1 MNSYKKIVLIDIRND
16 SECMEKY
23 LISNNK
29 LISIYNIPMNHI
41 AFNKK
46 WILELSNDAFV
57 YIICKSG
64 NRSDKVKNNYF
75 KDIQNII
82 SLEGGISNIKIF
94 EGIAIIVDRGG
105 WGKIQYIQFSF
116 LIILITILLLIIQS
130 YSSIDMILIL
140 SLIILFVIY
149 QLVTKTCYIENI
161 IPLYQTSL

>member
-1 MNSYKKIVLIDIRND
+1 MSSYKKIVLIDIRND

-29 LISIYNIPMNHI
+29 LISIYNIPMNNI

-46 WILELSNDAFV
+46 WILQLSSDAFV
-57 YIICKSG
+57 YIVCKSG
-64 NRSDKVKNNYF
+64 NRSEKVKNTYF
-75 KDIQNII
+75 RDIQNII

-105 WGKIQYIQFSF
+105 WGKMQYLQFSF
-116 LIILITILLLIIQS
+116 LVILLTILLLIIQH
-130 YSSIDMILIL
+130 YSRIDMILIL

-149 QLVTKTCYIENI
+149 QLVTKTCYIEKI

>member
-1 MNSYKKIVLIDIRND
+1 MSLYKKIILIDIRND

-29 LISIYNIPMNHI
+29 LISIYNIPHNHI

-46 WILELSNDAFV
+46 WIIELSNDAYV
-57 YIICKSG
+57 YIICRSG
-64 NRSDKVKNNYF
+64 NRSDKIKNAYF

-94 EGIAIIVDRGG
+94 EGIAIIIDRGG
-105 WGKIQYIQFSF
+105 WGKMQYVQFSF
-116 LIILITILLLIIQS
+116 LVILLTIFLLVYQY
-130 YSSIDMILIL
+130 YSRIDMLLIL
-140 SLIILFVIY
+140 SLIITFVLY
-149 QLVTKTCYIENI
+149 QLISKTCYIEKL

>member
-1 MNSYKKIVLIDIRND
+1 MSSYKKIVLIDIRND

-29 LISIYNIPMNHI
+29 LISIYNIPMNNI

-57 YIICKSG
+57 YIVCKSG
-64 NRSDKVKNNYF
+64 NRSEKVKNTYF
-75 KDIQNII
+75 RDIQNII

-105 WGKIQYIQFSF
+105 LGKIQYLQFSF
-116 LIILITILLLIIQS
+116 LVILLTIFLLIILH
-130 YSSIDMILIL
+130 YSRIDMILIL

-149 QLVTKTCYIENI
+149 QLVTKTCYIEKI
-161 IPLYQTSL
+161 IPLYQTSI

>member
-1 MNSYKKIVLIDIRND
+1 MSLNKKIILIDIRND

-23 LISNNK
+23 LLSNNK

-46 WILELSNDAFV
+46 WIIELSHDAYV

-64 NRSDKVKNNYF
+64 NRSDKVKNIYF
-75 KDIQNII
+75 KDVQNII

-105 WGKIQYIQFSF
+105 WGKMQYVQFSF
-116 LIILITILLLIIQS
+116 LAILLTIFVLIYQY
-130 YSSIDMILIL
+130 YSRVDMLIIL
-140 SLIILFVIY
+140 SLIIFFIIY
-149 QLVTKTCYIENI
+149 QLLSKTCYIEKV
-161 IPLYQTSL
+161 IPLYVTSI

>member
-1 MNSYKKIVLIDIRND
+1 MSSYKKIVLIDIRND

-29 LISIYNIPMNHI
+29 LISIYNIPMNNI

-57 YIICKSG
+57 YIVCKSG
-64 NRSDKVKNNYF
+64 NRSEKVKNTYF
-75 KDIQNII
+75 RDIQNII

-105 WGKIQYIQFSF
+105 LGKIQYLQFSF
-116 LIILITILLLIIQS
+116 LVILLTIFLLIILH
-130 YSSIDMILIL
+130 YSRIDMILIL

-149 QLVTKTCYIENI
+149 QLVNKTCYIEKI
-161 IPLYQTSL
+161 IPLYQTSI

>member
-1 MNSYKKIVLIDIRND
+1 MNVYKKIILIDIRND

-46 WILELSNDAFV
+46 WIIELSNDAYV

-64 NRSDKVKNNYF
+64 NRSDKVKNIYF
-75 KDIQNII
+75 KDVQNII

-105 WGKIQYIQFSF
+105 WGKMQYVQLSF
-116 LIILITILLLIIQS
+116 LAILLTIFVLIYQY
-130 YSSIDMILIL
+130 YSRVDMLIIL
-140 SLIILFVIY
+140 SLIIFFVIY
-149 QLVTKTCYIENI
+149 QLLSKTCYIEKV
-161 IPLYQTSL
+161 IPLYVTSI

>member
-1 MNSYKKIVLIDIRND
+1 MSLNKKIILIDIRND
-16 SECMEKY
+16 TECMEKY

-46 WILELSNDAFV
+46 WIVELSNDAYV

-64 NRSDKVKNNYF
+64 NRSDKVKNLYF
-75 KDIQNII
+75 KDVQNII

-105 WGKIQYIQFSF
+105 WGKMQYVQFSF
-116 LIILITILLLIIQS
+116 LSILLTIFVLIYQY
-130 YSSIDMILIL
+130 YSRVDM
-140 SLIILFVIY
+140 LIILTLIIFFVIY
-149 QLVTKTCYIENI
+149 QLLTRTCYIEKL
-161 IPLYQTSL
+161 IPLYVTSI